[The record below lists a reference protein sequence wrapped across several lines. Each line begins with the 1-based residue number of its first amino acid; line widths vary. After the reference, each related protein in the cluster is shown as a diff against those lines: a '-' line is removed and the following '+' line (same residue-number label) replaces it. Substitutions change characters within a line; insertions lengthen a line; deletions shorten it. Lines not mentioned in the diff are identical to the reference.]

1 MLHCIQ
7 HDGHAKSFA
16 IPDPTTNSP
25 MLRIIFMG
33 TPDFAVPTLESLV
46 AWPGGQVVAVV
57 TAPDRPA
64 GRGRQLQASAVK
76 VAAEAHGLPV
86 LQPTNLKSPEFQVEL
101 RSYAADLQV
110 VVAFRM
116 LPEAVWN
123 MPRRGSIN
131 IHASLLPQYR
141 GAAPINW
148 ALMHGDHETGVTSFL
163 LRHEIDTGD
172 LIFQDRVAIAP
183 DDDFGSLYDKL
194 KTVGAALAL
203 RSVEAIVAGTAPNT
217 PQQQR
222 IDLRPA
228 PKLQKETGRL
238 DFSRPA
244 TDLVNWVRGLS
255 PIPTAFAPLPDGRL
269 IKIYRAQAL
278 PIEGDAAAAV
288 PGTWASDGRRY
299 LRVAAANGWLDLLDV
314 QLEGKK
320 RMAVDEFLRGAGPS
334 LGLNITASA

>member
-1 MLHCIQ
+1 
-7 HDGHAKSFA
+7 
-16 IPDPTTNSP
+16 
-25 MLRIIFMG
+25 MLRIVFMG

-46 AWPGGQVVAVV
+46 AWPGGQVVAVI

-86 LQPTNLKSPEFQVEL
+86 LQPTNLKSPEFQAEL
-101 RSYAADLQV
+101 KSYAADLQV

-123 MPRRGSIN
+123 MPRLGSIN
-131 IHASLLPQYR
+131 IHGSLLPQYR

-148 ALMHGDHETGVTSFL
+148 ALMHGDTETGVTSFF

-172 LIFQDRVAIAP
+172 LIFQDRIAIAP
-183 DDDFGSLYDKL
+183 EDDFGSVYDKL
-194 KTVGAALAL
+194 KAVGAALAL
-203 RSVEAIVAGTAPNT
+203 RSVQAIAAGTAPST
-217 PQQQR
+217 PQTQR
-222 IDLRPA
+222 ADLRPA
-228 PKLQKETGRL
+228 PKLSKETGRL

-244 TDLVNWVRGLS
+244 AELVNWVRGLS
-255 PIPTAFAPLPDGRL
+255 PIPTAFAALPDGR
-269 IKIYRAQAL
+269 IVKIYRAQKLAFA
-278 PIEGDAAAAV
+278 GDELAAA

-299 LRVAAANGWLDLLDV
+299 LRVAAAGGWLDLLDV

-320 RMAVDEFLRGAGPS
+320 RMSVDELLRGFKP
-334 LGLNITASA
+334 NF

>member
-1 MLHCIQ
+1 MLKIV
-7 HDGHAKSFA
+7 
-16 IPDPTTNSP
+16 
-25 MLRIIFMG
+25 FMG

-76 VAAEAHGLPV
+76 TAAEAHGLPV
-86 LQPTNLKSPEFQVEL
+86 LQPTNLKSPEFQEEL
-101 RSYAADLQV
+101 RKYAADLQV

-116 LPEAVWN
+116 LPEAVWS
-123 MPRRGSIN
+123 MPRLGSIN
-131 IHASLLPQYR
+131 IHGSLLPQYR

-148 ALMHGDHETGVTSFL
+148 ALLHGDSETGVTSFF

-172 LIFQDRVAIAP
+172 LIFQDRIAIAP
-183 DDDFGSLYDKL
+183 EDDFGSVYDKL
-194 KTVGAALAL
+194 KAVGAALAL
-203 RSVEAIVAGTAPNT
+203 RSVQAIAAGTAPSL
-217 PQQQR
+217 PQEQR
-222 IDLRPA
+222 ADLRPA
-228 PKLQKETGRL
+228 PKLSKETGRL

-244 TDLVNWVRGLS
+244 AELANWVRGLS
-255 PIPTAFAPLPDGRL
+255 PIPTAFAALPDGRI

-278 PIEGDAAAAV
+278 PPEGDAPAAA

-299 LRVAAANGWLDLLDV
+299 LRVAAAGGWLDVLDV

-320 RMAVDEFLRGAGPS
+320 RMAVEEFLRGAGQG
-334 LGLNITASA
+334 LGLHSHPAA

>member
-1 MLHCIQ
+1 MLNIV
-7 HDGHAKSFA
+7 
-16 IPDPTTNSP
+16 
-25 MLRIIFMG
+25 FMG
-33 TPDFAVPTLESLV
+33 TPDFAVSTLESLL
-46 AWPGGQVVAVV
+46 AWPDGQVVAVV

-86 LQPTNLKSPEFQVEL
+86 LQPTNLKSPEFQSEL
-101 RSYAADLQV
+101 KSYAADLQV

-123 MPRRGSIN
+123 MPRLGSIN

-148 ALMHGDHETGVTSFL
+148 ALMHGDAETGVTSFF

-183 DDDFGSLYDKL
+183 EDDFGSLYDKL
-194 KTVGAALAL
+194 KTAGAALAR
-203 RSVEAIVAGTAPNT
+203 RSVEAIAAGTAPSI
-217 PQQQR
+217 PQVQGEA
-222 IDLRPA
+222 LRPA
-228 PKLQKETGRL
+228 PKIQKETGRL

-244 TDLVNWVRGLS
+244 ADLVNWVRGLS
-255 PIPTAFAPLPDGRL
+255 PIPTAFAPLPDGRML
-269 IKIYRAQAL
+269 KIFRAQAVV
-278 PIEGDAAAAV
+278 PDATTEPLAA
-288 PGTWASDGRRY
+288 PGTWTSDGKTH
-299 LRVAAANGWLDLLDV
+299 LRVAAADAWLDLLDV

-320 RMAVDEFLRGAGPS
+320 RMPVAELLRGFKLPA
-334 LGLNITASA
+334 

>member
-1 MLHCIQ
+1 
-7 HDGHAKSFA
+7 
-16 IPDPTTNSP
+16 
-25 MLRIIFMG
+25 MG

-46 AWPGGQVVAVV
+46 AWAGGQVVAVV

-86 LQPTNLKSPEFQVEL
+86 LQPTNLKSPEFQASL
-101 RSYAADLQV
+101 IRYAADLQV

-116 LPEAVWN
+116 LPEVVWN
-123 MPRRGSIN
+123 MPRLGSIN

-148 ALMHGDHETGVTSFL
+148 ALMHGDRETGVTSFF

-183 DDDFGSLYDKL
+183 EDDFGSLYDKL

-203 RSVEAIVAGTAPNT
+203 RSVQAIAAGTAPST
-217 PQQQR
+217 PQTQR
-222 IDLRPA
+222 ADLRPA
-228 PKLQKETGRL
+228 PKLSKETGRL

-244 TDLVNWVRGLS
+244 AGLVNWVRGLS
-255 PIPTAFAPLPDGRL
+255 PVPTAFAGLPDGRI
-269 IKIYRAQAL
+269 IKVYRAQAV
-278 PIEGDAAAAV
+278 PFESPEAAAA

-299 LRVAAANGWLDLLDV
+299 LRVAAIDGWLDLHDV

-320 RMAVDEFLRGAGPS
+320 RMSVEELLRGFKP
-334 LGLNITASA
+334 NF